1 MSNSLFLST
10 RGPSQLKTLKRFS
23 GRWWRLLSKIV
34 CRYKWVYLLMVAPAL
49 SLVFLFRYMPMPG
62 IYLAFETFKPTF
74 GKGGLYDFLKSS
86 DFVGFQH
93 FRRMMIEP
101 GFWIAFRNTII
112 ISLMKIAI
120 GFPFPIILSLM
131 INEVYSRKY
140 KRVVQTIYTFPH
152 FLSWV
157 VVAGIMLNIFGD
169 SGVMKKI
176 VVLFDPSVMNNW
188 NFLYNSSY
196 FRWLLVFLDIWKE
209 AGWGTILYL
218 AAITAI
224 DQTLYEAATVDGCGR
239 IMRIWHIT
247 LPGIMGMV
255 VIMFILSVGGIV
267 NSNFDQVFN
276 LYSAPVH
283 PVGDVIDTYIYRLT
297 FQSSTLMDYGF
308 TTAVGL
314 FKTIINF
321 ALLISANFVARR
333 AGYDGII

>member
-1 MSNSLFLST
+1 MFLST
-10 RGPSQLKTLKRFS
+10 RGSSQLKTLRRFT
-23 GRWWRLLSKIV
+23 GAWWKLLWKIV
-34 CRYKWVYLLMVAPAL
+34 WRYKWVYLLMVAPAL
-49 SLVFLFRYMPMPG
+49 SLVVLFRYLPMPG
-62 IYLAFETFKPTF
+62 IFLAFQTFKPTF

-86 DFVGFQH
+86 QFVGDAH

-101 GFWIAFRNTII
+101 GFWIAFKNTIV
-112 ISLMKIAI
+112 ISLMKLAI
-120 GFPFPIILSLM
+120 GFPFPILLSLM

-140 KRVVQTIYTFPH
+140 KRTIQTIYTFPH

-169 SGVMKKI
+169 SGVIKKI
-176 VVLFDPSVMNNW
+176 AVLFDPSLLNNW
-188 NFLYNSSY
+188 NFLYNTAY

-218 AAITAI
+218 AAIATI

-247 LPGIMGMV
+247 LPGISGMV
-255 VIMFILSVGGIV
+255 VIMFILSIGGIM

-314 FKTIINF
+314 FKTVINF
-321 ALLISANFVARR
+321 ALLVSANFVARR